1 MESLLGNPDITVED
15 CLRLGLLFAL
25 RYEGLAKPEMD
36 QIHRLLISRGLGDL
50 DVKVSAGY
58 GGTRGLNIGGK
69 GVDGGGALLLIGL
82 NVMLICVHQFKILM
96 TETYTEADS
105 LWNFCSPP
113 SPFQVFKKKIL

>member
-50 DVKVSAGY
+50 DVKVSAG
-58 GGTRGLNIGGK
+58 TRGLNIGGK
-69 GVDGGGALLLIGL
+69 GWMVRGALLLIGV
-82 NVMLICVHQFKILM
+82 NVQLICVHQFKILM

-105 LWNFCSPP
+105 LWNFCPP
-113 SPFQVFKKKIL
+113 PLPLPGI